1 MGHHMAAARTG
12 VFRVAEHV
20 AAGLSRHEDV
30 ALSLC
35 AGARLLSGDT
45 TINPMCEA
53 YLRES
58 GNLRG
63 VPFYAEHLPGFDL
76 YHSPYHPLPSHIQQP
91 RFLMIH
97 DMIAVKFPHFFTP
110 PQVWDAHRLLACIRP
125 SDFFFANSEATRRDF
140 CEITHILAEQVFVT
154 HLAASPD
161 LFFPCRDMA
170 RLATIRAKYG
180 LGDYPY
186 ILSLCTFEPRKNLEQ
201 VIRCFIDLVQANEV
215 PELRL
220 VLVGTKGWEYERIF
234 GALNQTGDQLRN
246 RIVLTGYVPDDD
258 LAPLYSAAEAFIYLS
273 RYEGFGL
280 PPLEAMQC
288 GTPVITS
295 NTSSL
300 PEVVG
305 DAGILLNPADHDAI
319 CRQSW
324 TSTGT
329 PFPETAVYIGA

>member
-97 DMIAVKFPHFFTP
+97 DMIAVKFPHFLLHPRCGMPTGCWP
-110 PQVWDAHRLLACIRP
+110 VSAHRTFSLPIQRLPGGTFAKSLIFWLSRSLLPILPPHPTC
-125 SDFFFANSEATRRDF
+125 FF
-140 CEITHILAEQVFVT
+140 
-154 HLAASPD
+154 LAA
-161 LFFPCRDMA
+161 
-170 RLATIRAKYG
+170 IW
-180 LGDYPY
+180 
-186 ILSLCTFEPRKNLEQ
+186 
-201 VIRCFIDLVQANEV
+201 LVWRQYVQN
-215 PELRL
+215 
-220 VLVGTKGWEYERIF
+220 TGWETTR
-234 GALNQTGDQLRN
+234 
-246 RIVLTGYVPDDD
+246 
-258 LAPLYSAAEAFIYLS
+258 
-273 RYEGFGL
+273 
-280 PPLEAMQC
+280 
-288 GTPVITS
+288 
-295 NTSSL
+295 TSSRCAHSSR
-300 PEVVG
+300 G
-305 DAGILLNPADHDAI
+305 KTWS
-319 CRQSW
+319 R
-324 TSTGT
+324 
-329 PFPETAVYIGA
+329 